1 MKKYGI
7 KTTKRYKGIRA
18 LTHEMYKVIK
28 VILALRLIKSLRL
41 RYRFKLNSVSL
52 ILIVVIRVQS

>member
-18 LTHEMYKVIK
+18 LTHEMYK